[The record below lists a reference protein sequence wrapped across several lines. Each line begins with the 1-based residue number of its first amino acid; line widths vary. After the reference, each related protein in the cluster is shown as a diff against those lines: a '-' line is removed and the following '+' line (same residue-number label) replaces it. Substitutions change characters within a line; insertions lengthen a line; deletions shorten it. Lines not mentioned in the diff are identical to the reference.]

1 MSGALAIANL
11 EPMPKQPTFKNYSTD
26 FDAPPS
32 PKSVLS
38 TAKTTADL
46 TMLSKLD
53 LMTMNQFDEFA
64 SDKIKTMET
73 LKSVCLRSS

>member
-11 EPMPKQPTFKNYSTD
+11 DPMPKQPTFKNFSTD

-38 TAKTTADL
+38 TAKAAADIN
-46 TMLSKLD
+46 MLSKLD
-53 LMTMNQFDEFA
+53 LMTMNQFDDFA
-64 SDKIKTMET
+64 SDKIKTIET
-73 LKSVCLRSS
+73 LKSVCFRSS